1 MLWIARS
8 LGRLSEPITMKAPI
22 SVHHNARKQMFYGS
36 RTSEAW
42 FPTYSLLSTKENAQS
57 VHLEHQYRMSHV
69 WTVTAWFA
77 GNFQVSYGSSGI
89 HSVSVFANPRRL
101 WLCSTNNRLQTCP
114 EIKIFGAYVSGRNRP
129 FCWSTSFYP
138 SLQKHV
144 AQELPNCR
152 KKMRGAPTCMNH
164 KWIPISR
171 SKSCTKEN
179 RMDLRWLTIP
189 GIFQR
194 FEPSLFRYAKSCI
207 EAQGGHV

>member
-8 LGRLSEPITMKAPI
+8 LGCLSEPITMKAPI

-57 VHLEHQYRMSHV
+57 VHLEHQYRMSHF

-114 EIKIFGAYVSGRNRP
+114 EIKIFRALCQWKEQTVLLVHFVLSIAAETRCSRITELQEENA
-129 FCWSTSFYP
+129 WSTNMY
-138 SLQKHV
+138 
-144 AQELPNCR
+144 
-152 KKMRGAPTCMNH
+152 
-164 KWIPISR
+164 
-171 SKSCTKEN
+171 
-179 RMDLRWLTIP
+179 
-189 GIFQR
+189 
-194 FEPSLFRYAKSCI
+194 EP
-207 EAQGGHV
+207 